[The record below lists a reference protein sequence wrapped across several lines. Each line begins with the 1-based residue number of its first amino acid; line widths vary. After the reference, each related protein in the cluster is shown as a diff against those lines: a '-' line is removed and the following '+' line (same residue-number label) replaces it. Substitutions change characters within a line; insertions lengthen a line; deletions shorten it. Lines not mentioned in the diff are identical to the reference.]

1 MEKHYAVGPLK
12 VRCGWGGAGL
22 AVRSEGRYGFLSGV
36 LRRGFVR
43 GREITHAGRD
53 TDGGGGAGCGGRGE
67 RRHMRTPLF
76 RDFIFAVA

>member
-1 MEKHYAVGPLK
+1 MEKHYAVGLLK

-36 LRRGFVR
+36 LRGGFVR

-53 TDGGGGAGCGGRGE
+53 TDGGRGGGRVRGP
-67 RRHMRTPLF
+67 RRETAHA
-76 RDFIFAVA
+76 DAFI